1 MERSDYNGAV
11 YIATTTASNGRYW
24 AITALEATVIN
35 TATVADYKGDSIS
48 AMPIPV
54 GTTIYGNFTSI
65 KLTSGKVLAYI
76 S

>member
-1 MERSDYNGAV
+1 MERSDYNGAI
-11 YIATTTASNGRYW
+11 YITDTTARAGRFW
-24 AITALEATVIN
+24 AIQALEATVIN
-35 TATVADYKGDSIS
+35 TATVSDYKGDSIS

-54 GTTIYGNFTSI
+54 GSTIYGNFTSI